1 MDIQPSEIDAFFDR
15 FDICQAYL
23 ALEWDFNEG
32 GWLHERPSN
41 QRRME
46 SIGVQLHRMN
56 FKPGA
61 AFSGYDS
68 LEENGR
74 AIYLKKVLEWKLPVD
89 EALERDIRRAAGH
102 PVSNYRK
109 P

>member
-1 MDIQPSEIDAFFDR
+1 MDIQSSEIDASFDR
-15 FDICQAYL
+15 FDVCHAYL
-23 ALEWDFNEG
+23 ALEQDYNVG
-32 GWLHERPSN
+32 GWLRERPSN

-46 SIGVQLHRMN
+46 SIGVQLHRMH

-61 AFSGYDS
+61 AFSGYDG
-68 LEENGR
+68 LEDNAR

-89 EALERDIRRAAGH
+89 EKLERDIRRAAGY
-102 PVSNYRK
+102 PVPSPHK